1 MYLNVFDLRSQV
13 NLFDTTFTY
22 NCNGLV
28 CDSYCRIDDL
38 DGKGLTT
45 CLTGSGL
52 DAELFIY
59 Q

>member
-1 MYLNVFDLRSQV
+1 MNGWAGTYILYDH
-13 NLFDTTFTY
+13 LFILCRQ
-22 NCNGLV
+22 CNGLV